1 MNIIEIKNM
10 SKNFMN
16 KKLYNDFSLE
26 IEANTVHAI
35 VGPNGS
41 GKTSLLRILTGLY
54 KEDKGSVIVN
64 GDHAMLLEN
73 DYLYY
78 DKTGIDNIDIYGLY
92 FGYKG
97 KGYKKYSDLL
107 GISDDLD
114 RKVSTYSKGMKRKLS
129 LLIIVLMNRD
139 IVFLDEATSGVDP
152 ISRVQIRDLIK
163 ILKDKGKTIV
173 ITSHD
178 LSEIEK
184 VADKVTMIKDAKIL
198 FTKNMDDIKG
208 ESLEE
213 LFIEEGR
220 KWTII
225 QISIKLVEN
234 IC

>member
-1 MNIIEIKNM
+1 MNIIEVKNM
-10 SKNFMN
+10 SKNFKN

-54 KEDKGSVIVN
+54 KEDKGSVIVH

-73 DYLYY
+73 DYLYE

-198 FTKNMDDIKG
+198 FTKNIDDIKG

-220 KWTII
+220 K
-225 QISIKLVEN
+225 
-234 IC
+234 

>member
-10 SKNFMN
+10 SKNFKS

-73 DYLYY
+73 DYLYE

-107 GISDDLD
+107 GISDDLE

-198 FTKNMDDIKG
+198 FTKNIYDIKG

-220 KWTII
+220 KWMII
-225 QISIKLVEN
+225 
-234 IC
+234 

>member
-10 SKNFMN
+10 SKNFKN

-54 KEDKGSVIVN
+54 KEDKGSVLVN

-73 DYLYY
+73 DYLYE

-107 GISDDLD
+107 GISDDLE

-184 VADKVTMIKDAKIL
+184 VADKVTMIKDAEIL
-198 FTKNMDDIKG
+198 FTKNIDDIKG
-208 ESLEE
+208 ESLKE

-220 KWTII
+220 KWMTI
-225 QISIKLVEN
+225 
-234 IC
+234 

>member
-10 SKNFMN
+10 SKNFKN

-73 DYLYY
+73 DYLYD

-198 FTKNMDDIKG
+198 FTKNIYDIKG

-220 KWTII
+220 KWMII
-225 QISIKLVEN
+225 
-234 IC
+234 

>member
-10 SKNFMN
+10 SKNFKN

-73 DYLYY
+73 DYLYEE
-78 DKTGIDNIDIYGLY
+78 KTGIDNIDIYGLY

-129 LLIIVLMNRD
+129 LLIIVLLNRD

-184 VADKVTMIKDAKIL
+184 VADKVTMIKDAEIL
-198 FTKNMDDIKG
+198 FTKNIDDIKG

-220 KWTII
+220 KWMTI
-225 QISIKLVEN
+225 
-234 IC
+234 

>member
-1 MNIIEIKNM
+1 MSIIEIKNM
-10 SKNFMN
+10 SKNFKN

-54 KEDKGSVIVN
+54 KEDKGSVLVN

-73 DYLYY
+73 DYLYE

-107 GISDDLD
+107 GISDDLE

-139 IVFLDEATSGVDP
+139 IVFLDEATSGVDLVCSG
-152 ISRVQIRDLIK
+152 IIRDQIK

-184 VADKVTMIKDAKIL
+184 VADKVTMIKDAEIL
-198 FTKNMDDIKG
+198 FTKNIDDIKG

-220 KWTII
+220 KWMTI
-225 QISIKLVEN
+225 
-234 IC
+234 

>member
-1 MNIIEIKNM
+1 MSIIEIKNM
-10 SKNFMN
+10 SKNFKN

-54 KEDKGSVIVN
+54 KEDKGSVLVN

-73 DYLYY
+73 DYLYE

-129 LLIIVLMNRD
+129 LLIMVLMNRD

-184 VADKVTMIKDAKIL
+184 VANKVTMIKDAKIL

-225 QISIKLVEN
+225 
-234 IC
+234 

>member
-10 SKNFMN
+10 SKNFKN

-73 DYLYY
+73 DYLYE

-107 GISDDLD
+107 GISDDLE

-184 VADKVTMIKDAKIL
+184 VADKVTMIKDAEIL
-198 FTKNMDDIKG
+198 FTKNIDDIKG
-208 ESLEE
+208 ESLKE

-220 KWTII
+220 K
-225 QISIKLVEN
+225 
-234 IC
+234 

>member
-1 MNIIEIKNM
+1 MNIIEVKHM
-10 SKNFMN
+10 SKNFKK
-16 KKLYNDFSLE
+16 KKLYNDFSLD

-54 KEDKGSVIVN
+54 KEDKGSVLVN

-73 DYLYY
+73 DYLYE
-78 DKTGIDNIDIYGLY
+78 DKTGLENIDIYGLY
-92 FGYKG
+92 FGYASNV
-97 KGYKKYSDLL
+97 YKKYSDLL
-107 GISDDLD
+107 GITDDLD

-178 LSEIEK
+178 LAEIEK
-184 VADKVTMIKDAKIL
+184 VADNVTMIKDGKIL
-198 FTKNMDDIKG
+198 FTKNIDDIKG

-225 QISIKLVEN
+225 
-234 IC
+234 

>member
-10 SKNFMN
+10 SKNFKN

-73 DYLYY
+73 DYLYE

-107 GISDDLD
+107 GISDDLE

>member
-10 SKNFMN
+10 SKNFKN

-54 KEDKGSVIVN
+54 KEDKGSVIVH

-73 DYLYY
+73 DYLYE

-107 GISDDLD
+107 GISDDLEI
-114 RKVSTYSKGMKRKLS
+114 KVSTYSKGMKRKLS
-129 LLIIVLMNRD
+129 LLIIALMNRD

-220 KWTII
+220 K
-225 QISIKLVEN
+225 
-234 IC
+234 

>member
-73 DYLYY
+73 DYLYD

-97 KGYKKYSDLL
+97 KGYKKYSNLL

-114 RKVSTYSKGMKRKLS
+114 RKVSTYSKGIKRKLS

-220 KWTII
+220 K
-225 QISIKLVEN
+225 
-234 IC
+234 